1 MHRKQER
8 GATMLRLTLLLAGV
22 LGVGLHNPAWAG
34 ENLRAFSSELLAFE
48 SRQVLL
54 PEPPVKYSDPGNG
67 ANLRKLLDPA
77 RASGIVDEYFDGL
90 AKNATEPEVPKLI
103 QPLLAR
109 YEKAFAANPRAYEE
123 EYLDA
128 LNWSVLVVERG
139 ARTTAQTLAPASAS
153 AASSEE
159 QEAIQKL
166 VESLKGL
173 TNTMLGLLAQ
183 SIRDKVT
190 KGMFSPAGA
199 KRALEMAD
207 RLDPPVK
214 GVALAAPEAPAQMRT
229 RNVATGAEVYRA
241 QCVACHATGAA
252 GAPRQGD
259 VTAWAPRI
267 RSGSAS
273 MLQSTLKGKGAMPP
287 QAGGD
292 FQELELARAVVYL
305 ANTAGGKFAEPPLPA
320 GHPGTVSFKP
330 APPRA
335 AIPRPP
341 AVPYYAM
348 NASQKMG
355 LGERTY
361 QANCAA
367 CHQANGR
374 GAGPIPDLGS
384 APALAKNEAAIGIM
398 LNGSKN
404 RFMPSWTALP
414 NEEIAEVINYVRF
427 KFTSHLVEFVTPEE
441 VQARRK

>member
-1 MHRKQER
+1 
-8 GATMLRLTLLLAGV
+8 MLRLTLLLAGIV
-22 LGVGLHNPAWAG
+22 VAGTHNLALAG

-54 PEPPVKYSDPGNG
+54 PEPPIKYSDPENG

-77 RASGIVDEYFDGL
+77 RASGIVDGYLDGL
-90 AKNATEPEVPKLI
+90 AKDAAEPEVPKLI

-139 ARTTAQTLAPASAS
+139 ARTTAQTSIPASAGS
-153 AASSEE
+153 AEE
-159 QEAIQKL
+159 QAAMQKL
-166 VESLKGL
+166 IESLRGL

-190 KGMFSPAGA
+190 KGMFSDGGA
-199 KRALEMAD
+199 KRALEMTD
-207 RLDPPVK
+207 RLSPRAA
-214 GVALAAPEAPAQMRT
+214 GVAIAAPEIPAAQMRT
-229 RNVATGAEVYRA
+229 RKVASGEEVYRA
-241 QCVACHATGAA
+241 QCVACHATGIA
-252 GAPRQGD
+252 GSPKQGD
-259 VTAWAPRI
+259 IAAWAPRI
-267 RSGSAS
+267 RSGLAS
-273 MLQSTLKGKGAMPP
+273 MLQSTVKGKGVMPP

-292 FQELELARAVVYL
+292 FQDVELARAVVYL
-305 ANTAGGKFAEPPLPA
+305 ANTAGGRFAEPPLPA
-320 GHPGTVSFKP
+320 GHPGTITYKL

-335 AIPRPP
+335 AIPRAPE
-341 AVPYYAM
+341 APYYAM

-361 QANCAA
+361 QSNCAA

-374 GAGPIPDLGS
+374 GAGPIPDLS
-384 APALAKNEAAIGIM
+384 NAPTLAKNDTAIGIV

-404 RFMPSWTALP
+404 GIMPRWTMLR
-414 NEEIAEVINYVRF
+414 NEEIAEVINYARF
-427 KFTSHLVEFVTPEE
+427 KFTSLLVEFVTPEE

>member
-1 MHRKQER
+1 
-8 GATMLRLTLLLAGV
+8 MLRLTVLLVGV
-22 LGVGLHNPAWAG
+22 LGAGLHNLAWAG
-34 ENLRAFSSELLAFE
+34 ENLRVFSSELLAFE
-48 SRQVLL
+48 SRQILL
-54 PEPPVKYSDPGNG
+54 SGPPVKYSDPENG

-77 RASGIVDEYFDGL
+77 RASSIVDEYLEGL
-90 AKNATEPEVPKLI
+90 AKDGGEPEVPKLI

-109 YEKAFAANPRAYEE
+109 YEKAFAANPRAYED

-139 ARTTAQTLAPASAS
+139 ARTTAQATVQAAMPAS
-153 AASSEE
+153 AASREE

-173 TNTMLGLLAQ
+173 TNSMLGLLAR
-183 SIRDKVT
+183 SIRDKVV
-190 KGMFSPAGA
+190 KGMFSDPGA

-207 RLDPPVK
+207 RLDPPGA
-214 GVALAAPEAPAQMRT
+214 GVATAATVTQAQMRT
-229 RNVATGAEVYRA
+229 RNVASGKEVYNA

-259 VTAWAPRI
+259 VAAWAPRI
-267 RSGSAS
+267 RSGFSS
-273 MLQSTLKGKGAMPP
+273 MLQSTIKGKGAMGA

-292 FQELELARAVVYL
+292 FQELELARAVAYL

-320 GHPGTVSFKP
+320 GHPGTITFKLP
-330 APPRA
+330 APRA
-335 AIPRPP
+335 AMPRTPEL
-341 AVPYYAM
+341 PYYAM

-361 QANCAA
+361 QSNCAA

-374 GAGPIPDLGS
+374 GAGPIPDLGN
-384 APALAKNEAAIGIM
+384 APTLAKNDSAIGVV
-398 LNGSKN
+398 LNGVKN
-404 RFMPSWTALP
+404 SGMPPWPALR

>member
-1 MHRKQER
+1 
-8 GATMLRLTLLLAGV
+8 MLRLTLLVVGV
-22 LGVGLHNPAWAG
+22 LGASLYNLAWAG
-34 ENLRAFSSELLAFE
+34 ENLRTFSSELLAFE

-54 PEPPVKYSDPGNG
+54 PEPPVKYSDPANG
-67 ANLRKLLDPA
+67 TSLRKLLDPA

-90 AKNATEPEVPKLI
+90 AKNAAEPEVPKLI

-128 LNWSVLVVERG
+128 LNWSVLVVDRG
-139 ARTTAQTLAPASAS
+139 ARKSAQTLLPASAS

-207 RLDPPVK
+207 RLNPPVK
-214 GVALAAPEAPAQMRT
+214 GVAIAAPDAPAQMRT
-229 RNVATGAEVYRA
+229 RSVASGEEVYRA

-267 RSGSAS
+267 RSGLAS
-273 MLQSTLKGKGAMPP
+273 MLQSTVKGKGAMGA

-292 FQELELARAVVYL
+292 FQELELARAVAYL

-320 GHPGTVSFKP
+320 GHPGTVSFKLT
-330 APPRA
+330 PPRT

-374 GAGPIPDLGS
+374 GAGPIPDLGNAS
-384 APALAKNEAAIGIM
+384 TLAKNDSAIGIM
-398 LNGSKN
+398 LNGSKTGG
-404 RFMPSWTALP
+404 MPSWTMLP

-441 VQARRK
+441 VQARRR